1 MGEIS
6 LLNILMTEN
15 LDDRNFIHVIC
26 IADTVLTMWRSKKRM
41 FTVTTHGIPKC
52 KPQGCLFLNVDNVG
66 KSLISINWWK
76 LTKKSHVPAGGQA
89 DYQCTEGGVIKYLLP
104 REGYDK
110 ISGDM
115 RGVKNV
121 MSVEKCFFF
130 IVL

>member
-1 MGEIS
+1 MKA
-6 LLNILMTEN
+6 
-15 LDDRNFIHVIC
+15 H
-26 IADTVLTMWRSKKRM
+26 
-41 FTVTTHGIPKC
+41 
-52 KPQGCLFLNVDNVG
+52 
-66 KSLISINWWK
+66 
-76 LTKKSHVPAGGQA
+76 KKSHVPAGGQA

-121 MSVEKCFFF
+121 MFVEKCFFF